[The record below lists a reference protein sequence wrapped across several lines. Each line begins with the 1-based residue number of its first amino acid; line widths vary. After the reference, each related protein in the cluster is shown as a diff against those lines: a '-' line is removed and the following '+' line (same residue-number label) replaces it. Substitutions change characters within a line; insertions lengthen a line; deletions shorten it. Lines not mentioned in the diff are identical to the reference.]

1 MTETLFKVGS
11 VYRDGKGTPNQVIAA
26 RDNTDFVIVRTV
38 GGGVDFTHHKETGAF
53 WFGGVEM
60 QSDSYKLLPGEL
72 HQINGEWVPRGVPVE
87 DKPAIYERERVS
99 ERKTIVKRVPRPG
112 VNYGPPTTE
121 RTRPALDWA
130 DSKRVDRWEGYVVY
144 SDAVSSGFVPSATP
158 AATHPLQRIA
168 QEGDQLHGSAFL
180 RKG

>member
-1 MTETLFKVGS
+1 MTETIFKVGS

-26 RDNTDFVIVRTV
+26 RDNTDFVIVRSV

-87 DKPAIYERERVS
+87 DKPAKSELPELVKHFLQRESTPQPTKERA
-99 ERKTIVKRVPRPG
+99 
-112 VNYGPPTTE
+112 
-121 RTRPALDWA
+121 RPALTWA
-130 DSKRVDRWEGYVVY
+130 DSKPF
-144 SDAVSSGFVPSATP
+144 DAFGGFFTEP
-158 AATHPLQRIA
+158 ADMADWQDTYFPR
-168 QEGDQLHGSAFL
+168 
-180 RKG
+180 